1 MADQQ
6 LQKKQMTLK
15 LKQGT
20 YNYKLFIPKE
30 VEQKIQFICK
40 KLYNTEWSGT
50 LFFEHSGSFENNDL
64 VITCKDIYVMDI
76 GGYASTEFDMNPDVI
91 SYMTENA
98 ELLDCQLGL
107 VHSHHS
113 MKAFFSTTDQNTLKE
128 EGGDRNNFV
137 SLIVNN
143 EGEYVAAI
151 TRKIKTKKISE
162 DISYEFFGDGTKNI
176 ENRYDDEETIEYFY
190 LTIEK
195 EDDSSFKYIKNRLDE
210 LKKQKEEKIKKQ
222 TPIQLS
228 NKNVVIGTNKFYD
241 SSYYY
246 DDKLDDIPFSDS
258 KNTTLSMFDDEDFYK
273 EKANTNIIN
282 SLVRQLLTCSLI
294 VPNKDKIDINKWAS
308 NIPKLYEKIFGKGE
322 EGIKSFKEWAEMY
335 IEFLTYNVKD
345 TKLASKGYD
354 IIDIQIIYARDLL
367 KALKALPL
375 NRYINIYITALE
387 MYLK

>member
-1 MADQQ
+1 
-6 LQKKQMTLK
+6 
-15 LKQGT
+15 
-20 YNYKLFIPKE
+20 
-30 VEQKIQFICK
+30 
-40 KLYNTEWSGT
+40 
-50 LFFEHSGSFENNDL
+50 
-64 VITCKDIYVMDI
+64 
-76 GGYASTEFDMNPDVI
+76 
-91 SYMTENA
+91 
-98 ELLDCQLGL
+98 
-107 VHSHHS
+107 

-151 TRKIKTKKISE
+151 TRKIKTKKIIE

-176 ENRYDDEETIEYFY
+176 ENKYDDEETIEYFY

-195 EDDSSFKYIKNRLDE
+195 EDDSSFKYIQNRLDE

-367 KALKALPL
+367 KALKVLPL
-375 NRYINIYITALE
+375 NRYINIYITTLE
-387 MYLK
+387 RYLK

>member
-1 MADQQ
+1 
-6 LQKKQMTLK
+6 
-15 LKQGT
+15 
-20 YNYKLFIPKE
+20 
-30 VEQKIQFICK
+30 
-40 KLYNTEWSGT
+40 
-50 LFFEHSGSFENNDL
+50 
-64 VITCKDIYVMDI
+64 
-76 GGYASTEFDMNPDVI
+76 
-91 SYMTENA
+91 
-98 ELLDCQLGL
+98 
-107 VHSHHS
+107 

-151 TRKIKTKKISE
+151 TRKIKTKKIIE

-195 EDDSSFKYIKNRLDE
+195 EDDSSFKYIQNRLDE

-354 IIDIQIIYARDLL
+354 IIDIQIIYVRDLL

-387 MYLK
+387 SYLK

>member
-1 MADQQ
+1 
-6 LQKKQMTLK
+6 
-15 LKQGT
+15 
-20 YNYKLFIPKE
+20 
-30 VEQKIQFICK
+30 
-40 KLYNTEWSGT
+40 
-50 LFFEHSGSFENNDL
+50 
-64 VITCKDIYVMDI
+64 
-76 GGYASTEFDMNPDVI
+76 
-91 SYMTENA
+91 
-98 ELLDCQLGL
+98 
-107 VHSHHS
+107 

-151 TRKIKTKKISE
+151 TRKIKTKKIIE

-176 ENRYDDEETIEYFY
+176 ENKYDDEETIEYFY

-195 EDDSSFKYIKNRLDE
+195 EDDSSFKYIQNRLDE

-322 EGIKSFKEWAEMY
+322 EGIKSFKEWADMY
-335 IEFLTYNVKD
+335 VEFLTYNVED

-367 KALKALPL
+367 KALKVLPL
-375 NRYINIYITALE
+375 NRYINIYITTLE
-387 MYLK
+387 RYLK